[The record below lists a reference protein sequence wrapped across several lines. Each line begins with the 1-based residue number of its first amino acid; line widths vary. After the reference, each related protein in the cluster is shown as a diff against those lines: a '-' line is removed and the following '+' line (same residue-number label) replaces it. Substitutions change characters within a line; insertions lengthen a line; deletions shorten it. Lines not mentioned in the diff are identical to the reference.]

1 MGISYAVV
9 TKVKELTETRQYGE
23 ALDLLEGEDIFQS
36 LNPQFLRSCGEVYLE
51 NNRFYES
58 REALVRAH
66 IMAPEGNRI
75 IYDLVRLYLKMGYFQ
90 RAKIYY
96 EIYVHNAVAD
106 DTGKLYLQYMIQKA
120 QRVEAGELL
129 EILEKACEEQ
139 YSDEWGFE
147 LALLYAS
154 LGRKDKMKEECIHLM
169 AAFRNSPYCA
179 LAEALKKDEYDISN
193 SYFRFPI
200 MEAEEDK
207 ETYASIIELEENQL
221 DKDLLKVHPP
231 APVILQMEDDDGTEE
246 EVPERKEKGFGI
258 RLPFR
263 KKQNKTSGM
272 QSSVPENPSSESEGG
287 QPLPEAVRRED
298 NRIQT
303 SKAES
308 QATEGTSVVTTGV
321 PFESED
327 VSAYIESVMKSVADI
342 EASVAEELQHPV
354 TFQTEKET
362 QQNVTKHEKED
373 LDEELTEEKLTEEKL
388 TEEKLAEEEL
398 TEEKPYQPKLFEV
411 EETLSPKERLEKLMQ
426 LIEEER
432 KEDDKEGQNSVAEQE
447 ELDLD
452 EFLMNLVGASTI
464 TQAMVKS
471 YRDENEPKD

>member
-120 QRVEAGELL
+120 QRIEAGELL

-207 ETYASIIELEENQL
+207 ETYASILEMEEKQL

-246 EVPERKEKGFGI
+246 EAQERKEKGFGI

-263 KKQNKTSGM
+263 KKQGKASEL
-272 QSSVPENPSSESEGG
+272 QSSAPENPISASGSEGV
-287 QPLPEAVRRED
+287 QPLSEAVRKED
-298 NRIQT
+298 NQIQVPQ
-303 SKAES
+303 AEA
-308 QATEGTSVVTTGV
+308 QVPEGIPKVDADASI
-321 PFESED
+321 ESED

-342 EASVAEELQHPV
+342 EASVAEELQHPM
-354 TFQTEKET
+354 TFQSENETQKNVAEPVKET
-362 QQNVTKHEKED
+362 
-373 LDEELTEEKLTEEKL
+373 LDEKII
-388 TEEKLAEEEL
+388 
-398 TEEKPYQPKLFEV
+398 EEKPYQPKLFEV

-432 KEDDKEGQNSVAEQE
+432 MEEDKEGQSSVPEQEE

-452 EFLMNLVGASTI
+452 EFLMNLVGANTI

-471 YRDENEPKD
+471 YRDENEPKDERNNKDL

>member
-75 IYDLVRLYLKMGYFQ
+75 IYDLVCLYLKMGYFQ
-90 RAKIYY
+90 RAKLYY
-96 EIYVHNAVAD
+96 EIYIHHAVAD

-179 LAEALKKDEYDISN
+179 LAEALKKEEYDISN
-193 SYFRFPI
+193 SYFRFPL

-207 ETYASIIELEENQL
+207 ETYASILEIEEKQLE
-221 DKDLLKVHPP
+221 KDLLKVHPP

-263 KKQNKTSGM
+263 KKPGKNSGI
-272 QSSVPENPSSESEGG
+272 SSPIPEASGTALE
-287 QPLPEAVRRED
+287 PEAVQPLSEAVQENGNAVPASR
-298 NRIQT
+298 
-303 SKAES
+303 
-308 QATEGTSVVTTGV
+308 TEPLEPGGAAKTADASL
-321 PFESED
+321 ESED

-342 EASVAEELQHPV
+342 EASVAEELQHPM
-354 TFQTEKET
+354 TFQSDKESRPEVAEQEKAAA
-362 QQNVTKHEKED
+362 D
-373 LDEELTEEKLTEEKL
+373 
-388 TEEKLAEEEL
+388 AEL

-411 EETLSPKERLEKLMQ
+411 EDTLSPKERLEKLMQ

-432 KEDDKEGQNSVAEQE
+432 QEDKEGQEPVPETEE

-452 EFLMNLVGASTI
+452 EFLMNLVGANTI

-471 YRDENEPKD
+471 YRDEKEPKD